1 MELLFLLIIV
11 GFIASAWVIYT
22 KAGED
27 GWKCLI
33 PVYNLI
39 IVLKIVNKPVWW
51 VTLILI
57 PLVNIAIMFII
68 NIALAKSFGKGTGF
82 GIGLV
87 LLPFIFVPLLAFGDA
102 EYISN

>member
-1 MELLFLLIIV
+1 MEILFLLIIV

-27 GWKCLI
+27 GWKGVI

-39 IVLKIVNKPVWW
+39 ILLKIVNKPVWW
-51 VTLILI
+51 VILILI